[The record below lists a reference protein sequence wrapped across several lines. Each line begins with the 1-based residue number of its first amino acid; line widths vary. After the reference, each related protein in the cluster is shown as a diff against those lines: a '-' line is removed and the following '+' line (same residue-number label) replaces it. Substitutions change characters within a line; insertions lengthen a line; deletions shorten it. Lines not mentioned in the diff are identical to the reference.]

1 MHAITKLRRDIE
13 SSRRRM
19 LVALSPNA
27 EKLAQPTTELAEK
40 RKRRR
45 EQQEALKIND
55 RKELFEEKL

>member
-19 LVALSPNA
+19 LVAPSPSA
-27 EKLAQPTTELAEK
+27 EKLGQLTTELAEK

-45 EQQEALKIND
+45 EQQGALKINV
-55 RKELFEEKL
+55 RSAPSGAS